1 MKLNR
6 NFIVVIAIGNLIHN
20 EDIKIFGILEIDGV
34 FLLGRILEVRVF
46 GTRLM
51 EGF

>member
-20 EDIKIFGILEIDGV
+20 EDIKIFGILKIDGV
-34 FLLGRILEVRVF
+34 FLLGRNLEISASWVKVNV
-46 GTRLM
+46 GA
-51 EGF
+51 